1 MIYFTDCYA
10 KVWEIKCGEK
20 YVDLKISTSEKD
32 QNGEYKYSH
41 WFARCFGKAF
51 EAAGKIKEGD
61 RIKILKGKVVNETYT
76 DKDGNKKSFI
86 KVIIIDFEKLDSEKS
101 TAQAAD
107 IKPKAESKQEQQ
119 SAPADDDYPF

>member
-10 KVWEIKCGEK
+10 KVWEVKTAEK

-32 QNGEYKYSH
+32 QSGEYKYSH
-41 WFARCFGKAF
+41 WFARCFGKAS

-61 RIKILKGKVVNETYT
+61 RIKILKGKVVNESYT
-76 DKDGNKKSFI
+76 DKDGNKKSFV

-107 IKPKAESKQEQQ
+107 VKPKSEPKQEQQ
-119 SAPADDDYPF
+119 SAPTDDDYPF